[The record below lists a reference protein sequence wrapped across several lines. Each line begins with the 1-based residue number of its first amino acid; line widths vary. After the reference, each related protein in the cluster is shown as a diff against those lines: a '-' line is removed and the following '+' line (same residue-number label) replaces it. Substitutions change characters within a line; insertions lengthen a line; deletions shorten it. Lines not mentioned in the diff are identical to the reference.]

1 MFKKPKQI
9 KMAKNGEFDTNSVTT
24 ISTGTIV
31 KGDISSE
38 GDFRI
43 VGKLV
48 GSIRSKG
55 KVVIG
60 QNGIVE
66 GDIFCQN
73 ADFAGTVKGN
83 VEVENLLLLKA
94 TVNLN
99 GNIKTGKLSIESGA
113 LFSGNCTMS
122 NSSSSKPANESGET
136 KKGA

>member
-1 MFKKPKQI
+1 MFNSTKSK
-9 KMAKNGEFDTNSVTT
+9 KMAKNGEFDTNAVTT

-31 KGDISSE
+31 KGDIASE

-48 GSIRSKG
+48 GSIRSTG

-60 QNGIVE
+60 QSGIVE

-73 ADFAGTVKGN
+73 ADFSGTVKGN
-83 VEVENLLLLKA
+83 VEVEKLLLLKA

-99 GNIKTGKLSIESGA
+99 GNISTGKLSIESGA
-113 LFSGNCTMS
+113 LFSGKCSMS
-122 NSSSSKPANESGET
+122 NTNSKAANEN
-136 KKGA
+136 KQAQKGS

>member
-1 MFKKPKQI
+1 MIGNSKDKE
-9 KMAKNGEFDTNSVTT
+9 MAKSNEFDTNSVTM

-31 KGDISSE
+31 KGDITSE

-43 VGKLV
+43 VGKLT

-55 KVVIG
+55 KVVVG
-60 QNGIVE
+60 PSGMVE

-83 VEVENLLLLKA
+83 VDVENLLFLKN
-94 TVNLN
+94 TVVLT
-99 GNIKTGKLSIESGA
+99 GNIKIGKLSIEAGA
-113 LFSGNCTMS
+113 QFSGNCSMT
-122 NSSSSKPANESGET
+122 NAVSKTLNEAGQT

>member
-1 MFKKPKQI
+1 MFRNTKNK
-9 KMAKNGEFDTNSVTT
+9 KMAKTGEFDTNAVTT
-24 ISTGTIV
+24 ISTGTVV
-31 KGDISSE
+31 KGDITSE

-60 QNGIVE
+60 QSGIVE

-73 ADFAGTVKGN
+73 ADFSGTVKGN
-83 VEVENLLLLKA
+83 VEVEKLLLLKA

-99 GNIKTGKLSIESGA
+99 GNISTGKLSIESGA
-113 LFSGNCTMS
+113 LFSGKCTMS
-122 NSSSSKPANESGET
+122 NTGSKAGNENKQA
-136 KKGA
+136 KKGS